1 MQLSDASRLW
11 LFPSFVSEQRCI
23 VQLFW
28 PLFFFL
34 KTVGQNADRTRQLL
48 LLVWIALRAPGFC
61 PWLRKA
67 LSRVSSSWIVDEPS
81 RSVEYRDCLQR
92 MVIRADRPRW
102 AWFPLICPGAKLL
115 RLLPD
120 YHIFVMFL
128 GESCGFVIV
137 LASLHLST
145 LPAIPTQLVWSLSSR
160 FWVWRWKSVLP
171 WGSNRRR
178 WRKGFHRFF
187 ACAASIDW
195 RHIDFDCFSLT
206 LFAASTLFR
215 PLTGS

>member
-11 LFPSFVSEQRCI
+11 LFPSFVSEQHCI

-34 KTVGQNADRTRQLL
+34 KTVGRNADRTRQLL

-67 LSRVSSSWIVDEPS
+67 LSRGSSSRIVDEPS
-81 RSVEYRDCLQR
+81 RSVEDRDCLQR

-120 YHIFVMFL
+120 YRIFVMFL

-137 LASLHLST
+137 FASLQLCT
-145 LPAIPTQLVWSLSSR
+145 LPAIRTQLVWSLSSR

-171 WGSNRRR
+171 WSSNRRW
-178 WRKGFHRFF
+178 WR
-187 ACAASIDW
+187 
-195 RHIDFDCFSLT
+195 
-206 LFAASTLFR
+206 
-215 PLTGS
+215 